1 MKKRFGIFILCC
13 LVVLLLFASCGDSH
27 KALYGQWEAES
38 TTDLKAQGLGN
49 LIFDFRPEGN
59 LQISISSIT
68 VNIGY
73 EFANGNT
80 IRFKGDGSI
89 AAILAG
95 QEVTYKITG
104 KALELISNGQTVK
117 FTRVAGQ

>member
-1 MKKRFGIFILCC
+1 MKRIPIIFLLCG
-13 LVVLLLFASCGDSH
+13 LVLSLFLEGCTDRH
-27 KALYGQWEAES
+27 KALYGKWEAQA
-38 TTDLKAQGLGN
+38 TTDLKAAGLDE
-49 LIFDFRPEGN
+49 LIFDFQPDGN

-73 EFANGNT
+73 EFADGNT
-80 IRFKGDGSI
+80 LRFKGDGNI

-104 KALELISNGQTVK
+104 DTLELISNGQVQK
-117 FTRVAGQ
+117 FTRAAGQ